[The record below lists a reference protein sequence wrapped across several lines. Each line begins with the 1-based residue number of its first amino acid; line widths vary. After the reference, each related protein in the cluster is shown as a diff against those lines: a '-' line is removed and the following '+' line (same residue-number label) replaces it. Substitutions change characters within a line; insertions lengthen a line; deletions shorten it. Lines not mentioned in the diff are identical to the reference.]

1 MDNDELLVSA
11 IYQLFD
17 EAKDMY
23 GDIIENYWFYDR
35 ETCPGCGSELD
46 TLKFGDEDALSLNAY
61 MYRDLNTLIAYLLCS
76 NCASEIFRKS
86 KKSKTIYPKIEEN
99 LKNSYLEFVKKSSS

>member
-1 MDNDELLVSA
+1 MDNEESLVSA

-17 EAKDMY
+17 QAKSMY
-23 GDIIENYWFYDR
+23 GDIIENYWFY
-35 ETCPGCGSELD
+35 ESEICPGCGSEID
-46 TLKFGDEDALSLNAY
+46 TLKFGEEDAVSLNAY

-76 NCASEIFRKS
+76 NCVTEIFRKS